1 MAAIYS
7 IVHNLELSSQVTFST
22 PERFLLL
29 EKEEEREAFVYGN
42 SLLKLRITRLAA
54 HWPSKRLLER
64 SQPRSDQHLSCP
76 IRKFVVTSTKSS
88 RRTNRGSLFPKRN
101 LFPLYNFLIKGATT
115 AFEACFPFFVTN
127 ILHNHN
133 KLHFT
138 ILRVHLF
145 HSLLSLTI
153 SP

>member
-29 EKEEEREAFVYGN
+29 EKAEREKPL
-42 SLLKLRITRLAA
+42 SLVIRYLNQGRPAWLHIGPRKDY
-54 HWPSKRLLER
+54 SKDLSRV
-64 SQPRSDQHLSCP
+64 SDQHLSCP

-145 HSLLSLTI
+145 LLLSLNI